1 MNRGIDEPTIER
13 NEIGEI
19 TRTYIRFGPHDF
31 IDIMPHEETGEPAVY
46 IGATHH
52 GFGAH
57 AHEVGGELEQIVEE
71 VMKNHPDISF

>member
-1 MNRGIDEPTIER
+1 MNRGIGEPNIER
-13 NEIGEI
+13 NENGEI
-19 TRTYIRFGPHDF
+19 TRVSVCFGPHYF
-31 IDIMPHEETGEPAVY
+31 IDIMPHEETGELAIY
-46 IGATHH
+46 MGATHH